1 LMDMEVVSQL
11 KAEVK
16 LLKHQV
22 SNDWYSF
29 ILMVSLPHFS

>member
-1 LMDMEVVSQL
+1 MEVGVQTDNLMDMEVVSQL

-22 SNDWYSF
+22 SND
-29 ILMVSLPHFS
+29 